1 MEDCEREYCTMYGED
16 DGEGCETSND
26 LHKDQKQAILNC
38 QKKALREKLMR
49 KLDHLIC
56 HPFRIYPA
64 CFRLQ
69 RNQIITIQSRY
80 RPKNPSY
87 HMRKLALLCDTGEV
101 KWIALKGVG
110 IDPIRFPLV
119 EFKVRYNY

>member
-1 MEDCEREYCTMYGED
+1 MKDCEHEYCVTYGEN
-16 DGEGCETSND
+16 DGEGCEMPYD
-26 LHKDQKQAILNC
+26 PPHDHKQAILKC
-38 QKKALREKLMR
+38 QKNAMREKLMR

-69 RNQIITIQSRY
+69 RNQTTTIQIRY

-87 HMRKLALLCDTGEV
+87 HMRKLALLCDKGEI

-119 EFKVRYNY
+119 EFKVRNY